1 MTKYVGAV
9 IFEDSTRRY
18 LVYDGMADA
27 AMRPL
32 FSTEKAAQ
40 DWLDAGM
47 PKVAGP
53 SDAEASEES
62 VTLIIDVTLE
72 KDVGLGPVAR
82 FASRASKK
90 SLWLTGPR
98 SFMEMIYQNGATAS
112 RVF

>member
-1 MTKYVGAV
+1 MTRYIGAV
-9 IFEDSTRRY
+9 IFEDLTRLY

-32 FSTEKAAQ
+32 FPTEKAAR

-47 PKVAGP
+47 PRVAE
-53 SDAEASEES
+53 SKDAEASEEA
-62 VTLIIDVTLE
+62 VTLIIDVELE
-72 KDVGLGPVAR
+72 KDGGLGPVAR

-90 SLWLTGPR
+90 SMWLTGSR